1 MSILLFNGRPWT
13 VFDAHNRLHRKWFAE
28 FQRDQSWGN
37 CPVRFISDDAA
48 GDLLTMIQ
56 RRLIDYYT
64 AKEFGS
70 RKKAQA

>member
-13 VFDAHNRLHRKWFAE
+13 VFDAHNRLHRQWFAE
-28 FQRDQSWGN
+28 FQRDCTWGN
-37 CPVRFISDDAA
+37 CPVRFIADDAA
-48 GDLLTMIQ
+48 GDLRTMIQ